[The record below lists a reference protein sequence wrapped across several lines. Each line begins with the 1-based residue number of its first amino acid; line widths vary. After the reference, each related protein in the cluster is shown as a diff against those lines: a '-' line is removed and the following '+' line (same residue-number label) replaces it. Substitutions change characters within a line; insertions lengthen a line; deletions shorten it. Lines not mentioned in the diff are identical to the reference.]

1 MKNKKRWISLLLAM
15 ALILTAMSSM
25 VVFAEGA
32 ASASQSTPSSDS
44 TSEPTVPAT
53 PVPSSTPEP
62 SATPAPSS
70 TPAPSATPVP
80 SQEPDSEVPAEPQFA
95 APYITSYNI
104 YGLGA
109 TGNQD
114 SVYNHYEK
122 ATVEITFVDEW
133 AKENGGKITGR
144 INTSAFRGYPVDAVG
159 SDGLY
164 TLTFTNVEF
173 LGGSTNFEV
182 ELIYENPREIQHLEK
197 NLVQCDDSWPEKAPE
212 ATPKPTAEPDI
223 PKIIVKDYTF
233 GDTSVQ
239 AGAEFTLDLTLFT
252 TSGNTA
258 LEDVMVGLTFPAESK
273 NISLSTGSMNT
284 YVGKMSPGATR
295 HITYKMV
302 TDATMEPGS
311 ISINVEI
318 TSKNGANT
326 TFPISIPVTQVER
339 FEITNM
345 EAPDT
350 VMMGMEEYLSVTFVN
365 KGKSPINNL
374 SAEIMGDNLANPGQS
389 QFLGNIAPGTENS
402 VDFSIMPAGEGVIK
416 GMILLTYED
425 AKGETQVL
433 QKDFSCTVEAM
444 PMMDD
449 PGMGMPMPDEMVDGE
464 PAGAGMP
471 WWGWVL
477 VVVGAAGV
485 VVAVVIVVKKK
496 KAKKQA
502 ALMEEEDE
510 DF

>member
-1 MKNKKRWISLLLAM
+1 MKNKKRWVSILLAM
-15 ALILTAMSSM
+15 ALILTAVSSM
-25 VVFAEGA
+25 VVFAEEKA
-32 ASASQSTPSSDS
+32 TSASQSTSDS
-44 TSEPTVPAT
+44 
-53 PVPSSTPEP
+53 SSTPSEP
-62 SATPAPSS
+62 QSTSAPSGTPTPTLTPTPDPNTESTPTPAP
-70 TPAPSATPVP
+70 
-80 SQEPDSEVPAEPQFA
+80 EPT

-104 YGLGA
+104 YGLSV

-114 SVYNHYEK
+114 GIFNHYEK

-133 AKENGGKITGR
+133 AKTNGGKITGR
-144 INTSAFRGYPVDAVG
+144 INTSAFRGNPVDAIG

-164 TLTFTNVEF
+164 TLTFTDVEF
-173 LGGSTNFEV
+173 VGGGTNFQV
-182 ELIYENPREIQHLEK
+182 ELIYENPREIQHLGKE
-197 NLVQCDDSWPEKAPE
+197 LVQCDDSWPESAPE
-212 ATPKPTAEPDI
+212 ATPKPTVEPDV

-239 AGAEFTLDLTLFT
+239 AGQEFTLDLTLFT

-258 LEDVMVGLTFPAESK
+258 LEDVMVSLTFPPENKSV
-273 NISLSTGSMNT
+273 SLSTGSMTT
-284 YVGKMSPGATR
+284 YVNKMSPGATR
-295 HITYKMV
+295 HITYKMI

-311 ISINVEI
+311 IPITVTI
-318 TSKNGANT
+318 TSKNGPETN
-326 TFPISIPVTQVER
+326 FPISIPVIQVER
-339 FEITNM
+339 FEITNV
-345 EAPDT
+345 EVPDSM
-350 VMMGMEEYLSVTFVN
+350 MMGMEESLTVTFVN

-402 VDFSIMPAGEGVIK
+402 VDFNIMPSAEGVIK

-433 QKDFSCTVEAM
+433 QKDFSCAVEAM
-444 PMMDD
+444 PIMDD
-449 PGMGMPMPDEMVDGE
+449 MGMDMPLPDDMVDGK
-464 PAGAGMP
+464 PAGPGMP

-477 VVVGAAGV
+477 IVVGTAGV
-485 VVAVVIVVKKK
+485 VVAIVIVVKKK